1 MDIHPDAMASGLSR
15 DGVYLA
21 TQHALL
27 TTHIGNGP
35 TQIFMIG
42 QDDTGRLLE
51 VSAVVRHED
60 ILVVHTD
67 EARPE
72 YLPLLDG
79 LPDRP
84 QDAAGYGRGAD
95 GVVLTQD
102 LVHTLFD
109 TADAGY
115 DVEFLSNR
123 TRPGRPAPITVGTV
137 VRLGLD
143 STLRQ
148 AVQQAAAAQ
157 DVSEEAYIEELLK
170 ESILVPGIK

>member
-1 MDIHPDAMASGLSR
+1 MDIHPDAMAPGLTR
-15 DGVYLA
+15 EGVYSA
-21 TQHALL
+21 TQQALL

-42 QDDTGRLLE
+42 EDDTGRLLE
-51 VSAVVRHED
+51 ISAVVRHED

-72 YLPLLDG
+72 YLSMLDG

-84 QDAAGYGRGAD
+84 RDEKGFGRGAD
-95 GVVLTQD
+95 GVVLTGE
-102 LVHTLFD
+102 LVQTLFD
-109 TADAGY
+109 AADSGY
-115 DVEFLSNR
+115 DVDFLSTR

-143 STLRQ
+143 PILRRAVTDAAST
-148 AVQQAAAAQ
+148 AG
-157 DVSEEAYIEELLK
+157 VSEAAYIEGVLQDTIR
-170 ESILVPGIK
+170 S